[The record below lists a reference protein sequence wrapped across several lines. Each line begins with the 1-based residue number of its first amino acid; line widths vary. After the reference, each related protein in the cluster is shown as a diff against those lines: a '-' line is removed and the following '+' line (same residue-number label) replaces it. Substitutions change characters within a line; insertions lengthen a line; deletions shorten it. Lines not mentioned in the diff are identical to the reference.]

1 MGETPRIDK
10 GRPERTVA
18 TMIDYLWYFGPGWL
32 GVLLYSIL
40 IAIVLVWL
48 VWTELRRRNNL

>member
-1 MGETPRIDK
+1 
-10 GRPERTVA
+10 
-18 TMIDYLWYFGPGWL
+18 MIAPGWL

-40 IAIVLVWL
+40 IIIVLAWL